1 MLASPMTDIQKILW
15 LIMGDALRIH
25 RVSHPRADSIYNFM
39 QRELVLPN
47 LVPDLLRAVDSIHV
61 QVWAEAAKSFHGQSM
76 PWTQRWRPLWGP
88 SVVQGHVGVLDST
101 VKDKNFFFFLDTS
114 PAAHNRKTPFPQ
126 ALTQGWGAPRA
137 KGMWHLTDILSLPQ
151 GLPCLLK
158 ENVHSDSGLTCFK
171 QQHQVFQVHSHL

>member
-101 VKDKNFFFFLDTS
+101 VKDKNFFFFWT
-114 PAAHNRKTPFPQ
+114 
-126 ALTQGWGAPRA
+126 
-137 KGMWHLTDILSLPQ
+137 HLLQHTTARPHFLRRSLRDGEPPVLR
-151 GLPCLLK
+151 GCGTLPI
-158 ENVHSDSGLTCFK
+158 F
-171 QQHQVFQVHSHL
+171 